1 MTDLIHIPFR
11 DTEVLAVDIDGKP
24 HVVLRPAIEALGLD
38 FKTQHRKLAGKSWA
52 SVVTM
57 PMQVPGDSQKRETTA
72 VDVRTFLMLLATI
85 DERRVS
91 EAVRPLLIAYQS
103 EVADVIE
110 AYWTN
115 GGAINSRATEAQ
127 LTVLAQ
133 QAEAQMN
140 VIRLASG
147 IIAPDYLEAKA
158 RLVLARSMGEEPE
171 IEDGAIPVDVY
182 SFLKS
187 KGVKAPVIARWSGSF
202 GKRLKALY
210 VAERGCEPEPVS
222 RFVNGTWTEVKGY
235 FKRDL
240 PLFERVYDIMRAD
253 LTEVAA

>member
-1 MTDLIHIPFR
+1 MTDLIRIPFH
-11 DTEVLAVDIDGKP
+11 DAEVLAVDIDGKP
-24 HVVLRPAIEALGLD
+24 HIVLKPAIDALGVD
-38 FKTQHRKLAGKSWA
+38 YDNQRKKLEDKSWA
-52 SVVTM
+52 TTVLTTVVAAD
-57 PMQVPGDSQKRETTA
+57 GKRRQMLA

-85 DERRVS
+85 DERRVG
-91 EAVRPLLIAYQS
+91 EAVRPLLVAYQS

-115 GGAINSRATEAQ
+115 GGAINPRATHDQ
-127 LTVLAQ
+127 LTALAQ

-187 KGVKAPVIARWSGSF
+187 KGVKAPAIARWSGSF

>member
-1 MTDLIHIPFR
+1 MTDLIRIPFR
-11 DTEVLAVDIDGKP
+11 GTEVLAVDIDGKA
-24 HVVLRPAIEALGLD
+24 HVVLKPFIEALGLAYQP
-38 FKTQHRKLAGKSWA
+38 QHRKLAGKSWA
-52 SVVTM
+52 TVTTT
-57 PMQVPGDSQKRETTA
+57 VTVGADGKAREMTA
-72 VDVRTFLMLLATI
+72 VDVRTALMLLATI
-85 DERRVS
+85 DENRV
-91 EAVRPLLIAYQS
+91 ADDKRPLLIAYQS

-110 AYWTN
+110 AYWAN
-115 GGAINSRATEAQ
+115 GGAINPRATEDQ

-140 VIRLASG
+140 VIRLALG

-187 KGVKAPVIARWSGSF
+187 KGVKARVIARWSGSF

-210 VAERGCEPEPVS
+210 VAERGCEPEPVN

-253 LTEVAA
+253 LIEGAA